1 MRGNLKELMELHY
14 GVFVGCHLRLEA
26 CGVNLFSNPHKGKEV
41 TLGFQFPVYAFKCLN
56 RIYKAGLGLPEFR
69 AFYMLRSISTSLK
82 YFFESRHAG

>member
-26 CGVNLFSNPHKGKEV
+26 CGVNLFSNPHKGKE
-41 TLGFQFPVYAFKCLN
+41 CLN